1 MNLHRMV
8 SRLYPLLLCAL
19 FPCCKDQNGIAVYRV
34 SKGDSEISAPDTG
47 MAAGMHPMTTPAGQT
62 DAPSQHSVTETTPA
76 NWEKQPPA
84 PMRLSSYRVK
94 GADGSLVDISLVI
107 LSGEA
112 GGVLENVNRWLAQ
125 IGQPPLTQEQ
135 LSRRIQHVGT
145 PLGDVLVVDLEG
157 LPPGADPMKDG
168 RIIAGIAAGNGGTLF
183 FKMRGNAALAE
194 SQKAA
199 FLKWIGT
206 VRISAANPAATSTP
220 PGTVTE
226 NRNTPLTG
234 VKPQITWSA
243 PKDWKPVSPGAM
255 RYAEFS
261 VQGADNQTGNVSVSV
276 FAGNGGG
283 DLENVNRWRGQIGL
297 SPVDAGELEA
307 MLSPVDGGEGRMLSV
322 DMTGPMGRVLA
333 AWRRNEGNVWFFKL
347 TAPTALAGAQKPA
360 FVKFLQSVQLHP

>member
-1 MNLHRMV
+1 MNFLRTV
-8 SRLYPLLLCAL
+8 SRLSLLLLCAL
-19 FPCCKDQNGIAVYRV
+19 FPCCKDQKGIVVYRV
-34 SKGDSEISAPDTG
+34 SKGDSEISTPDTG
-47 MAAGMHPMTTPAGQT
+47 MAAGMPPLTTPAGQT
-62 DAPSQHSVTETTPA
+62 DAQSQHSVTETAPA

-94 GADGSLVDISLVI
+94 GADGSLADISLVI

-112 GGVLENVNRWLAQ
+112 GGVLENVNRWLSQ

-135 LSRRIQHVGT
+135 LSRQIQHVGT
-145 PLGDVLVVDLEG
+145 NLGDVLVVDLEG
-157 LPPGADPMKDG
+157 LPPGADPAKDG

-194 SQKAA
+194 SQKTA

-206 VRISAANPAATSTP
+206 VRLSTANPAATSSS
-220 PGTVTE
+220 PGTAAE
-226 NRNTPLTG
+226 NPNTLRAGP
-234 VKPQITWSA
+234 KPQITWSA
-243 PKDWKPVSPGAM
+243 PGDWKPVSPGAM

-261 VQGADNQTGNVSVSV
+261 VQGAKNQTGNVSVSV

-297 SPVDAGELEA
+297 SPLAAGELES
-307 MLSPVDGGEGRMLSV
+307 LLTPVDGGEGRILSV
-322 DMTGPMGRVLA
+322 DMTGPKGRVLA
-333 AWRRNEGNVWFFKL
+333 AWRRTDANVWFFKL
-347 TAPTALAGAQKPA
+347 TAPTTLAGVQKPA